1 MKANAVEIEKKKK
14 GKKMET
20 RNSVSG
26 RVVDKIFTPTPWT
39 TPAMDSLKLTTQM
52 D

>member
-20 RNSVSG
+20 SNSVSG